1 MIFADKLI
9 QLRKK
14 AGWSQDELAE
24 QMNVSRQSVSKW
36 EGAQAIPDLER
47 IVRLSGLFGVSTDY
61 LLKDDAEEA
70 DGEAPAVD
78 TPATKRV
85 SLEEASS
92 FLSVKAAT
100 ARVISLAVFLCC
112 LSPICLLA
120 LSAMSESG
128 AYRISENAAGGI
140 GLVVMFLF
148 AAVAIAMFIS
158 SGTKTARFTY
168 LETEAFE
175 TDYGVSGMVKER
187 KAQFQGM
194 YTRGNIIGACLCTTA
209 LIPLFAVVAIAGDND
224 FLLVLALCAM
234 FAIAGVGVAFFVRG
248 GIVWAS
254 FEKLLQEGDY
264 TKRRKASQPVRTA
277 VSLVYWLLTA
287 ALYVGYC
294 LYTDNWGK
302 TGVVIWVV
310 AGILFP
316 GVLAILNAV
325 ENTKQ

>member
-61 LLKDDAEEA
+61 LLKDDVEEA

-128 AYRISENAAGGI
+128 AYRISENVAGGI
-140 GLVVMFLF
+140 GLVVMILF
-148 AAVAIAMFIS
+148 VAVAIAMFIS

-209 LIPLFAVVAIAGDND
+209 LIPLFAVAAIAGDND

-264 TKRRKASQPVRTA
+264 TKRRKAGQPVRTA

-302 TGVVIWVV
+302 TGVVILVV

>member
-128 AYRISENAAGGI
+128 AYRISENVAGGI

-264 TKRRKASQPVRTA
+264 TKRRKAGQPVRTA

-325 ENTKQ
+325 ENTKR

>member
-47 IVRLSGLFGVSTDY
+47 IVRLSDLFGVSTDY
-61 LLKDDAEEA
+61 LLKDDIEEM
-70 DGEAPAVD
+70 DSEAPIAD
-78 TPATKRV
+78 TATTKRV

-100 ARVISLAVFLCC
+100 ARVIALAVFLCC
-112 LSPICLLA
+112 LSPICLLM
-120 LSAMSESG
+120 LGAMNESD
-128 AYRISENAAGGI
+128 AYRISETTAGGI
-140 GLVVMFLF
+140 GLVVMILF
-148 AAVAIAMFIS
+148 IAAAIAMFIS
-158 SGTKTARFTY
+158 SGNKTARFAY

-187 KAQFQGM
+187 KAQFQGT
-194 YTRGNIIGACLCTTA
+194 YTRSNIIGACLCATA
-209 LIPLFAVVAIAGDND
+209 LIPLFSVVAIVGENN

-234 FAIAGVGVAFFVRG
+234 FAIVGVGVAFFVRG

-264 TKRRKASQPVRTA
+264 TKRRKANQPVRTA

-302 TGVVIWVV
+302 ASVVILVI

-325 ENTKQ
+325 ENVKR

>member
-128 AYRISENAAGGI
+128 AYRISENVAGGI

-302 TGVVIWVV
+302 TGVVILVV